1 MKYFFF
7 LIIFFNFFCNN
18 YIYSFESYVVLKV
31 NNKIITNVDID
42 NEYRYLIAL
51 NTNLQNIDKKK
62 VMDIAKNSI
71 IREKI
76 KEDELLKYFD
86 LSMENKYINNI
97 LNNFYKKLGMK
108 NEKEF
113 KSYLSKYNLSFD
125 EIKKKIGIEAAWNDL
140 IYKKYVSKLE
150 IDEIKIK
157 NKINELL
164 SKNKEHNIYLISEIL
179 FNAESHEDVQKK
191 NKLIEKSISEVG
203 FKNTA
208 NLYSVSD
215 SAKLGGQVGWINESQ
230 LSEIIKKKI
239 SKLKVGKYTKAITIP
254 GGFLI
259 IRLDD
264 KKTQSIYLNFNEE
277 FEKQI
282 TYEKNT
288 QLEQYSKIYFKK
300 IKKNSIISE
309 K

>member
-7 LIIFFNFFCNN
+7 LIIFFNFFYNN

-51 NTNLQNIDKKK
+51 NTDLQNIDKKK
-62 VMDIAKNSI
+62 VMNIAKDSI

-86 LSMENKYINNI
+86 LNTENKYINSI
-97 LNNFYKKLGMK
+97 LENFYKKLGMK

-113 KSYLSKYNLSFD
+113 KNYLSKYNLSFD
-125 EIKKKIGIEAAWNDL
+125 EIKKKIQIEAAWNDL

-150 IDEIKIK
+150 INKIKIK
-157 NKINELL
+157 NNINELL
-164 SKNKEHNIYLISEIL
+164 SKNKEHNVYLISEIL
-179 FNAESHEDVQKK
+179 FNTESFEEIQKK
-191 NKLIEKSISEVG
+191 YKLIEKSILEVG

-208 NLYSVSD
+208 NLYSVANSG
-215 SAKLGGQVGWINESQ
+215 KLGGKVGWINETQ
-230 LSEIIKKKI
+230 LSEIIKKEV
-239 SKLKVGKYTKAITIP
+239 SKLKVGEYTKPITIP

-259 IRLDD
+259 IHLDD
-264 KKTQSIYLNFNEE
+264 KKTQNIYLNFDEE

-282 TYEKNT
+282 TYEKNI
-288 QLEQYSKIYFKK
+288 QLEQYSSIYFKK

>member
-1 MKYFFF
+1 M
-7 LIIFFNFFCNN
+7 N
-18 YIYSFESYVVLKV
+18 
-31 NNKIITNVDID
+31 
-42 NEYRYLIAL
+42 
-51 NTNLQNIDKKK
+51 
-62 VMDIAKNSI
+62 IAKNSI

-76 KEDELLKYFD
+76 KEDEISKYFD
-86 LSMENKYINNI
+86 LSKENKYINSI
-97 LNNFYKKLGMK
+97 LTNFYNKLGMK

-113 KSYLSKYNLSFD
+113 ISYLSKYNLSFEEVKD
-125 EIKKKIGIEAAWNDL
+125 KIQIEAAWNDL
-140 IYKKYVSKLE
+140 IYKKYASRLE

-164 SKNKEHNIYLISEIL
+164 SKNKEHNVYLISEIL
-179 FNAESHEDVQKK
+179 FNTESYEEIQKK
-191 NKLIEKSISEVG
+191 YKLIEKSISEAG

-208 NLYSVSD
+208 NLYSVSN

-230 LSEIIKKKI
+230 LSEIIKKEMLQ
-239 SKLKVGKYTKAITIP
+239 LKVGEHTKTITVP

-264 KKTQSIYLNFNEE
+264 KKTQRIYLDFDKE

-282 TYEKNT
+282 TYEKNI

-300 IKKNSIISE
+300 IKKNSVISE

>member
-7 LIIFFNFFCNN
+7 LIIFFNFLYSN
-18 YIYSFESYVVLKV
+18 YIYSFESYVVFKV
-31 NNKIITNVDID
+31 NNKIITNIDID

-51 NTNLQNIDKKK
+51 NADLQNIDKKK
-62 VMDIAKNSI
+62 VMNIAKDSI

-76 KEDELLKYFD
+76 KEDEILKYFD
-86 LSMENKYINNI
+86 LNKENKYINRI
-97 LNNFYKKLGMK
+97 LANFYKKLGMK

-125 EIKKKIGIEAAWNDL
+125 EIKKKIEIEAAWNDL
-140 IYKKYVSKLE
+140 IYSKYISKLE
-150 IDEIKIK
+150 IDKIKIK
-157 NKINELL
+157 NKINDLL
-164 SKNKEHNIYLISEIL
+164 SKNKEQNVYLISEIM
-179 FNAESHEDVQKK
+179 FNTDSFEEIQKK
-191 NKLIEKSISEVG
+191 YKLIEKSISEVG

-215 SAKLGGQVGWINESQ
+215 SAKLGGQVGWVNETQ
-230 LSEIIKKKI
+230 LSEIIKKEI
-239 SKLKVGKYTKAITIP
+239 SKLKVGEYTKPITIP
-254 GGFLI
+254 GGFLVI
-259 IRLDD
+259 HLDD
-264 KKTQSIYLNFNEE
+264 KKTQNIYLNFDEE

-282 TYEKNT
+282 TYEKNA

>member
-31 NNKIITNVDID
+31 NNKIITNVDI
-42 NEYRYLIAL
+42 NKEYRYLIAL
-51 NTNLQNIDKKK
+51 NTDLQNIDKKK
-62 VMDIAKNSI
+62 VMNIAKDSI

-76 KEDELLKYFD
+76 KEDELLKYYD
-86 LSMENKYINNI
+86 LNTKNKYIDVI
-97 LNNFYKKLGMK
+97 LANFYKKLGMK

-125 EIKKKIGIEAAWNDL
+125 EIKKKIEIEAAWNDL
-140 IYKKYVSKLE
+140 IYSKYVSKLE
-150 IDEIKIK
+150 IDKIKIK
-157 NKINELL
+157 NKINDLL
-164 SKNKEHNIYLISEIL
+164 SKNKEQNVYLISEIM
-179 FNAESHEDVQKK
+179 FNPESFEEIQKK
-191 NKLIEKSISEVG
+191 YKLIEKSISEVG

-208 NLYSVSD
+208 NLYSVSN
-215 SAKLGGQVGWINESQ
+215 SAKLGGQVGWVNESQ
-230 LSEIIKKKI
+230 LSEIIKKEI
-239 SKLKVGKYTKAITIP
+239 SKLKVGEYTKPITIP

-259 IRLDD
+259 IHLDD
-264 KKTQSIYLNFNEE
+264 KKTQKIYLNFDEE

-282 TYEKNT
+282 AYEKNT
-288 QLEQYSKIYFKK
+288 KLEQYSKIYFKK

>member
-7 LIIFFNFFCNN
+7 LIIFFNFFCSN

-51 NTNLQNIDKKK
+51 NTDLQNIDKKK
-62 VMDIAKNSI
+62 VMNIAKDSI

-76 KEDELLKYFD
+76 KEDELSKYYD
-86 LSMENKYINNI
+86 LSIKNKYIDGI

-113 KSYLSKYNLSFD
+113 KIYLSKYNLSFN
-125 EIKKKIGIEAAWNDL
+125 EIKKKIEIEAAWNDL
-140 IYKKYVSKLE
+140 VYQKYASKLE

-157 NKINELL
+157 NKIKELI
-164 SKNKEHNIYLISEIL
+164 SKNKKHNVYLISEIL
-179 FNAESHEDVQKK
+179 FNTENYEEIQKK
-191 NKLIEKSISEVG
+191 YKLIEKSISESG

-215 SAKLGGQVGWINESQ
+215 SAKLGGEIGWVDETK
-230 LSEIIKKKI
+230 LSEIIKKEI
-239 SKLKVGKYTKAITIP
+239 SKLK
-254 GGFLI
+254 
-259 IRLDD
+259 
-264 KKTQSIYLNFNEE
+264 
-277 FEKQI
+277 
-282 TYEKNT
+282 
-288 QLEQYSKIYFKK
+288 
-300 IKKNSIISE
+300 
-309 K
+309 

>member
-51 NTNLQNIDKKK
+51 NTDLQNIDKKK
-62 VMDIAKNSI
+62 VMNIAKDSI

-76 KEDELLKYFD
+76 KEDELLKYYD
-86 LSMENKYINNI
+86 LNIKNKYIDSI
-97 LNNFYKKLGMK
+97 LANFYKKLGMK

-125 EIKKKIGIEAAWNDL
+125 EIKKKIEIEAAWNDL
-140 IYKKYVSKLE
+140 IYSKYVSKVK
-150 IDEIKIK
+150 IDKIKIK
-157 NKINELL
+157 NKINDLL
-164 SKNKEHNIYLISEIL
+164 SKNKEQNVYLISEIM
-179 FNAESHEDVQKK
+179 FNPESFEEIQKK
-191 NKLIEKSISEVG
+191 YKLIEKSISEVG

-215 SAKLGGQVGWINESQ
+215 SAKLGGQVGWVNETQ
-230 LSEIIKKKI
+230 LSEIIKKEI
-239 SKLKVGKYTKAITIP
+239 SKLKVGEYTKPITIP

-259 IRLDD
+259 IHLDD
-264 KKTQSIYLNFNEE
+264 KKTHNIYLNFNEE

-282 TYEKNT
+282 AYEKNT
-288 QLEQYSKIYFKK
+288 KLEQYSKIYFKK

>member
-1 MKYFFF
+1 MKYFFL
-7 LIIFFNFFCNN
+7 LIIFFNFFCSN
-18 YIYSFESYVVLKV
+18 YIYSVESYVVLKV

-51 NTNLQNIDKKK
+51 NTDLQNIEKKK
-62 VMDIAKNSI
+62 VMNIAKDSI

-86 LSMENKYINNI
+86 LSIENKYIKNI
-97 LNNFYKKLGMK
+97 MANFYKKLGMK

-113 KSYLSKYNLSFD
+113 TIYLSEYNLSFE

-150 IDEIKIK
+150 INKIKIK
-157 NKINELL
+157 NKIHELL
-164 SKNKEHNIYLISEIL
+164 SKNKVHNLYLISEIL
-179 FNAESHEDVQKK
+179 YNAENYEDIQKK
-191 NKLIEKSISEVG
+191 YKLIEKSISESG
-203 FKNTA
+203 FKSTA
-208 NLYSVSD
+208 NLYSVSN
-215 SAKLGGQVGWINESQ
+215 SAKLGGQVGWVNETQ
-230 LSEIIKKKI
+230 LSEIIKKEI
-239 SKLKVGKYTKAITIP
+239 LKLKVGEHTKTITIP

-259 IRLDD
+259 MRLDD
-264 KKTQSIYLNFNEE
+264 KKTENTNLNFDEE

-282 TYEKNT
+282 TYEKNI

>member
-51 NTNLQNIDKKK
+51 NTDLQNIDKKK
-62 VMDIAKNSI
+62 VMNIAKDSI

-86 LSMENKYINNI
+86 LSKENKYIQSI
-97 LNNFYKKLGMK
+97 LENFYKKLGMK

-113 KSYLSKYNLSFD
+113 KNYLSKYNLSFD
-125 EIKKKIGIEAAWNDL
+125 EIKKKIQIEAAWNDL

-150 IDEIKIK
+150 INKIKIK
-157 NKINELL
+157 NNINELL
-164 SKNKEHNIYLISEIL
+164 SKNKEHNVYLISEIL
-179 FNAESHEDVQKK
+179 FNTESFEEIQKK
-191 NKLIEKSISEVG
+191 YKLIEKSILEVG

-208 NLYSVSD
+208 NLYSVANSG
-215 SAKLGGQVGWINESQ
+215 KLGGKVGWINETQ
-230 LSEIIKKKI
+230 LSEIIKKEV
-239 SKLKVGKYTKAITIP
+239 SKLKVGEYTKPITIP

-259 IRLDD
+259 IHLDD
-264 KKTQSIYLNFNEE
+264 KKTQNIYLNFDEE

-282 TYEKNT
+282 TYEKNA

>member
-1 MKYFFF
+1 M
-7 LIIFFNFFCNN
+7 
-18 YIYSFESYVVLKV
+18 
-31 NNKIITNVDID
+31 
-42 NEYRYLIAL
+42 
-51 NTNLQNIDKKK
+51 
-62 VMDIAKNSI
+62 AKNSI
-71 IREKI
+71 LREKI
-76 KEDELLKYFD
+76 KEDELWKYFD
-86 LSMENKYINNI
+86 LSEENKYIDKI
-97 LNNFYKKLGMK
+97 LFSFYKKLGMK

-164 SKNKEHNIYLISEIL
+164 SKNKEHNVYLISEIL
-179 FNAESHEDVQKK
+179 FNAETHDDVQKK

-215 SAKLGGQVGWINESQ
+215 SAKLGGQIGWINESQ
-230 LSEIIKKKI
+230 LSEIIKKRI

-264 KKTQSIYLNFNEE
+264 KKTQSIYLDFDEE

-282 TYEKNT
+282 TYEKNI

-300 IKKNSIISE
+300 IKKNSVISE

>member
-7 LIIFFNFFCNN
+7 LIIFFNFFCSN

-51 NTNLQNIDKKK
+51 NTDLQNIDKKK
-62 VMDIAKNSI
+62 VMNIAKDSI

-76 KEDELLKYFD
+76 KEDELLKYYD
-86 LSMENKYINNI
+86 LNVENKYIDSI
-97 LNNFYKKLGMK
+97 LANFYKKLGMK

-125 EIKKKIGIEAAWNDL
+125 EIKKKIEIEAAWNDL
-140 IYKKYVSKLE
+140 IYSKYISKLE
-150 IDEIKIK
+150 IDKKKIK
-157 NKINELL
+157 NKINDLL
-164 SKNKEHNIYLISEIL
+164 SKNKEQNVYLISEIM
-179 FNAESHEDVQKK
+179 FNTDSFEEIQKK
-191 NKLIEKSISEVG
+191 YKLIEKSISEVG

-230 LSEIIKKKI
+230 LSEIIKKEI
-239 SKLKVGKYTKAITIP
+239 SKLKVGEYTKPITIP

-259 IRLDD
+259 IHLDD
-264 KKTQSIYLNFNEE
+264 KKTQNIYLNFDEE

>member
-51 NTNLQNIDKKK
+51 NTDLQNIDKKK
-62 VMDIAKNSI
+62 VMNIAKDSI

-86 LSMENKYINNI
+86 LSKENKYIKSI
-97 LNNFYKKLGMK
+97 LENFYKKLGMK

-113 KSYLSKYNLSFD
+113 KNYLSKYNLSFD
-125 EIKKKIGIEAAWNDL
+125 EIKKKIQIEAAWNDL

-164 SKNKEHNIYLISEIL
+164 SKNKEHNVYLISEIL
-179 FNAESHEDVQKK
+179 FNTESYEEIQKK
-191 NKLIEKSISEVG
+191 YKLIEKSISESG

-208 NLYSVSD
+208 NLYSVSN
-215 SAKLGGQVGWINESQ
+215 SAKLGGQVGWVNESQ
-230 LSEIIKKKI
+230 LSEIIKKEI
-239 SKLKVGKYTKAITIP
+239 SKLKVGEYTKPITIP

-259 IRLDD
+259 IHLDD
-264 KKTQSIYLNFNEE
+264 KKTQNIYLNFDEE

>member
-51 NTNLQNIDKKK
+51 NTDLQNIDKKK
-62 VMDIAKNSI
+62 VMNIAKDSI

-76 KEDELLKYFD
+76 KEDELLKYYD
-86 LSMENKYINNI
+86 LNTKNKYIDVI
-97 LNNFYKKLGMK
+97 LANFYKKLGMK

-125 EIKKKIGIEAAWNDL
+125 EIKKKIEIEAAWNDL
-140 IYKKYVSKLE
+140 IYSKYVSKVK
-150 IDEIKIK
+150 IDKIKIK
-157 NKINELL
+157 NKINDLL
-164 SKNKEHNIYLISEIL
+164 SKNKEQNVYLISEIM
-179 FNAESHEDVQKK
+179 FNPESFEEIQKK
-191 NKLIEKSISEVG
+191 YKLIEKSISEVG

-215 SAKLGGQVGWINESQ
+215 SAKLGGQVGWVNETQ
-230 LSEIIKKKI
+230 LSEIIKKEI
-239 SKLKVGKYTKAITIP
+239 SKLKVGEYTKPITIP

-259 IRLDD
+259 IHLDD
-264 KKTQSIYLNFNEE
+264 KKTHNIYLNFDEE

-282 TYEKNT
+282 AYEKNT
-288 QLEQYSKIYFKK
+288 KLEQYSKIYFKK

>member
-51 NTNLQNIDKKK
+51 NTDLQNIDKKK
-62 VMDIAKNSI
+62 VMNIAKDSI

-86 LSMENKYINNI
+86 LSKENKYIKSI
-97 LNNFYKKLGMK
+97 LENFYKKLGMK

-113 KSYLSKYNLSFD
+113 KNYLSKYNLSFD
-125 EIKKKIGIEAAWNDL
+125 EIKKKIQIEAAWNDL

-150 IDEIKIK
+150 IDKIKIK
-157 NKINELL
+157 NNINELL
-164 SKNKEHNIYLISEIL
+164 SKNKEHNVYLISEIM
-179 FNAESHEDVQKK
+179 FNTESFEEIQKK
-191 NKLIEKSISEVG
+191 YKLIEKSIIEVG

-208 NLYSVSD
+208 NLYSVAD
-215 SAKLGGQVGWINESQ
+215 SGKLGGKVGWINETQ
-230 LSEIIKKKI
+230 LSEIIKKEV
-239 SKLKVGKYTKAITIP
+239 SKLKVGEYTKPITIP

-259 IRLDD
+259 IHLDN
-264 KKTQSIYLNFNEE
+264 KKTQNIYLNFDEE

-282 TYEKNT
+282 TYEKNA